1 MKKFSKILVFILTLA
16 MLLTVM
22 SACSSKKAK
31 DFTAEPGKLIMVT
44 SADFPP
50 YEYWESEEIVGI
62 DAEIAKAIANK
73 LGLELRIDDMDFG
86 AILAA
91 VASGKADMGMAG
103 LTVTEDRMETHDFSI
118 SYATG
123 VQVVIVKEGSPI
135 TSVDD
140 LFEEGA
146 NFDVGVQDATTGD
159 IYASEEIEDEG
170 LGTIHRFK
178 KGTDAVQALV
188 SNRVDC
194 VIIDNEPAKAFVS
207 ANPGLLI
214 LDTEYA
220 VEDYAIAVRKGNT
233 ALLEAIDKALGELIA
248 DGTISSIVSKYIKA
262 E

>member
-22 SACSSKKAK
+22 SACSGKKAK